1 MQVTAQAGINVT
13 MVDMSDDVLKKSMV
27 SRLIEYVDKL
37 SDLEKNLLTKNHSE
51 DKLRLFLSR
60 IASAKVLA
68 VL

>member
-37 SDLEKNLLTKNHSE
+37 SDLEK
-51 DKLRLFLSR
+51 KL
-60 IASAKVLA
+60 ID
-68 VL
+68 